1 MYTLPR
7 ILAAAYIISKLKCM
21 GSEHLR
27 VLQLTFSLEVQRVN
41 VKYSPFSF
49 SRRITLVPGS
59 SVWSLIVHSD
69 SCIHIYIVNKPV
81 LSLSGNF

>member
-1 MYTLPR
+1 MYTLFR
-7 ILAAAYIISKLKCM
+7 IPAAYVTSKLKCM
-21 GSEHLR
+21 RSEHLK

-49 SRRITLVPGS
+49 SCRIAFVPGP

-69 SCIHIYIVNKPV
+69 SCIHIANKPV
-81 LSLSGNF
+81 LCLSENV